1 MNKNHL
7 IAILVLLIAVVG
19 LTMGSV
25 AAGSTTKTKY
35 KKTVLKLKFDKI
47 TSKKI
52 GKYEIAAQKKK
63 TSKYDIVTIAVS
75 KKNKVMKGNKFYT
88 KLYYKNKKTGKNKVT
103 KWNKGFKKYNY
114 QLYTVGKHIKTI
126 KVGVKFPVN

>member
-35 KKTVLKLKFDKI
+35 KK
-47 TSKKI
+47 
-52 GKYEIAAQKKK
+52 
-63 TSKYDIVTIAVS
+63 
-75 KKNKVMKGNKFYT
+75 NR
-88 KLYYKNKKTGKNKVT
+88 
-103 KWNKGFKKYNY
+103 
-114 QLYTVGKHIKTI
+114 IKT
-126 KVGVKFPVN
+126 